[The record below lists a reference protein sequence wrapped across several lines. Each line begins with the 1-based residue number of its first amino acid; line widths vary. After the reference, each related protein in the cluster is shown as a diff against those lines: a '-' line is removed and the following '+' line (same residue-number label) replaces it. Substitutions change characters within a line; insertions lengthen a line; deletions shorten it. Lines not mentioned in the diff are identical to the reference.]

1 MDANAVRQQFL
12 DFFKG
17 KQHEIVPSSPV
28 VPHDDPT
35 LMFANAGMNQFKDV
49 FLGSGSR
56 PYRRAADTQKCIRA
70 GGKHNDLDD
79 VGQDTYH
86 HTFFEMLGNW
96 SFGDYF
102 KKEAIAWAW
111 ELLTEVWQIDPQRLH
126 ATYFEGDASE
136 GLEPDNEARDLWLK
150 ILPPERVHPGNKKDN
165 FWEMG
170 DTGPCGPC
178 SEIHIDLTPEL
189 SGGNLV
195 NADDHRVMEIWNL
208 VFIQFNRDTGG
219 KLSPLPAKHVDTGMG
234 FERICAVLH
243 GMHENRLGEMSNYDT
258 DVFAPIFKAIQKR
271 TGAPKYT
278 GLLPLRTDEPAQS
291 EHQPNRAATVRER
304 TESRA
309 ATARERKQNRA
320 ATVRERS
327 DNEGPHDSTK
337 SPERG
342 SRPIAYFITFTTYGT
357 WMHGSDK
364 GSVDRDHNIPGTP
377 LVEPD
382 ADRQATESNLK
393 KGDPFTL
400 DAKARSIVERT
411 IQEVAEHRAWRIHAV
426 NVRTNHVHV
435 VVTSDATAEQ
445 TMLDFKSYATRRL
458 VEAGSAPSGA
468 KVWTRHGST
477 RYLWDV
483 DDAESACVYVREGQ
497 GVDLPGAGG
506 ADRATPAAQ
515 PLPYSRGS
523 ERAVTDRA
531 GDRDRASDGDLAAT
545 ASATDRT
552 QLMVDITYR
561 VIADHVR
568 CLTFAIT
575 DGAVPDR
582 EGRGYVLRR
591 ILRRAVRYGWQYL
604 NVHEPFLCDLVEPLV
619 AHMAGAFPELR
630 DAHGGKNVEHVKS
643 ILREEEESFGRTLE
657 RGIKLFD
664 EAADYATTHHKG
676 KIAGEDAFK
685 LHDTYGFP
693 IDLTELMADERGLTV
708 NIGEY
713 ERLIE
718 QARNIA
724 RGAGSEDQMRQ
735 RKENDDRAA
744 RDKRQ
749 AAAHKKKGVLGCDD
763 RPKYSEW
770 ESCPADLVSIEY
782 HTGPSLEP
790 PSNGDVVFFTTSRT
804 CFYAEQG
811 GQVGDVGV
819 ARTED
824 GGEIDV
830 VGVSQRTIQLD
841 DAMVSFVTHEG
852 RVTREWTKLPTRF
865 VLSVKPS
872 HRIPTMQNH
881 TATHLLNWALRR
893 ELDPEGG
900 HLQQKGSLV
909 DPDKTRFDFSHKK
922 PLTDDELRRIE
933 ELVVGRIADDLEVFT
948 PTSDDGA
955 VDQQLARKINTLRAV
970 FGEKYPDRVRV
981 VSIGA
986 PIGDEENPTASTLL
1000 GSPDDPR
1007 WMDYSVEFCGGTHVK
1022 RTSEIEA
1029 FALVSEEG
1037 VAKGIRRVVGVSG
1050 EKARAAIAEGERLV
1064 ADARALAGVEP
1075 TTDPVR
1081 TADPT
1086 TSTGANNTESEG
1098 DDPVGSAMR
1107 TKDKE
1112 GHVGSAVRTK
1122 DKEGHVGSAVRTK
1135 NGKGD
1140 SPAAHPA
1147 NLEELQSA
1155 HADLNRRLADAQIPI
1170 RHRREV
1176 QALLADVQ
1184 KTIKAQEKQ
1193 AAAESGGAAIER
1205 AGELLASAD
1214 TIANVA
1220 VVMGEIPNVDA
1231 DALRGAIDWIR
1242 QKTPASA
1249 VLLVTTDGAK
1259 VTLIAGMSKDAVKRG
1274 LKAGDLIKT
1283 IAPHVGGRG
1292 GGRPDMAQGGGNDP
1306 EGIPQALAAAQE
1318 WAKARL
1324 A

>member
-178 SEIHIDLTPEL
+178 SEIHIDLTPDF

-483 DDAESACVYVREGQ
+483 DDAESACVYVSEGQ

-619 AHMAGAFPELR
+619 AHMEGAFPELR

-909 DPDKTRFDFSHKK
+909 DPDKTRFDFSHKR

-933 ELVVGRIADDLEVFT
+933 DLVVGRIGDDLEVFT

-986 PIGDEENPTASTLL
+986 PIGDEANPAANTLL

-1086 TSTGANNTESEG
+1086 TSTGANSSESGG

-1107 TKDKE
+1107 TKNKE
-1112 GHVGSAVRTK
+1112 GHVGSAL
-1122 DKEGHVGSAVRTK
+1122 RTK
-1135 NGKGD
+1135 NGKSD
-1140 SPAAHPA
+1140 APATQPA

>member
-1 MDANAVRQQFL
+1 
-12 DFFKG
+12 
-17 KQHEIVPSSPV
+17 
-28 VPHDDPT
+28 
-35 LMFANAGMNQFKDV
+35 
-49 FLGSGSR
+49 
-56 PYRRAADTQKCIRA
+56 
-70 GGKHNDLDD
+70 
-79 VGQDTYH
+79 
-86 HTFFEMLGNW
+86 
-96 SFGDYF
+96 
-102 KKEAIAWAW
+102 
-111 ELLTEVWQIDPQRLH
+111 
-126 ATYFEGDASE
+126 
-136 GLEPDNEARDLWLK
+136 
-150 ILPPERVHPGNKKDN
+150 
-165 FWEMG
+165 
-170 DTGPCGPC
+170 
-178 SEIHIDLTPEL
+178 
-189 SGGNLV
+189 
-195 NADDHRVMEIWNL
+195 
-208 VFIQFNRDTGG
+208 
-219 KLSPLPAKHVDTGMG
+219 
-234 FERICAVLH
+234 
-243 GMHENRLGEMSNYDT
+243 
-258 DVFAPIFKAIQKR
+258 
-271 TGAPKYT
+271 
-278 GLLPLRTDEPAQS
+278 
-291 EHQPNRAATVRER
+291 
-304 TESRA
+304 
-309 ATARERKQNRA
+309 
-320 ATVRERS
+320 
-327 DNEGPHDSTK
+327 
-337 SPERG
+337 
-342 SRPIAYFITFTTYGT
+342 
-357 WMHGSDK
+357 
-364 GSVDRDHNIPGTP
+364 
-377 LVEPD
+377 
-382 ADRQATESNLK
+382 
-393 KGDPFTL
+393 
-400 DAKARSIVERT
+400 
-411 IQEVAEHRAWRIHAV
+411 
-426 NVRTNHVHV
+426 
-435 VVTSDATAEQ
+435 
-445 TMLDFKSYATRRL
+445 
-458 VEAGSAPSGA
+458 
-468 KVWTRHGST
+468 
-477 RYLWDV
+477 
-483 DDAESACVYVREGQ
+483 
-497 GVDLPGAGG
+497 
-506 ADRATPAAQ
+506 
-515 PLPYSRGS
+515 
-523 ERAVTDRA
+523 
-531 GDRDRASDGDLAAT
+531 
-545 ASATDRT
+545 
-552 QLMVDITYR
+552 
-561 VIADHVR
+561 
-568 CLTFAIT
+568 
-575 DGAVPDR
+575 
-582 EGRGYVLRR
+582 
-591 ILRRAVRYGWQYL
+591 VRYGWQYL

-922 PLTDDELRRIE
+922 PLSDDELGRIE
-933 ELVVGRIADDLEVFT
+933 ELVVGRITDDLEVFT

>member
-1 MDANAVRQQFL
+1 
-12 DFFKG
+12 
-17 KQHEIVPSSPV
+17 VPSSPV
-28 VPHDDPT
+28 VPHDDAT
-35 LMFANAGMNQFKDV
+35 LLFANAGMNQFKPLFQGTV
-49 FLGSGSR
+49 APVARPVRRSR
-56 PYRRAADTQKCIRA
+56 AVDTQKCIRA

-102 KKEAIAWAW
+102 KQEAIDWAW
-111 ELLTEVWQIDPQRLH
+111 ELLTEVWGFDRPALRDLLRGRRERR
-126 ATYFEGDASE
+126 AGAGDT
-136 GLEPDNEARDLWLK
+136 EARDLWLRH
-150 ILPPERVHPGNKKDN
+150 LPPSACSRQQEGQLL
-165 FWEMG
+165 G
-170 DTGPCGPC
+170 DGRDRAVRAVQRDPLRP
-178 SEIHIDLTPEL
+178 HAAL
-189 SGGNLV
+189 SGGV
-195 NADDHRVMEIWNL
+195 SSTRTTP
-208 VFIQFNRDTGG
+208 RDRDLEPGVHPVQPRAPTESSARCPPSTWTPGWV
-219 KLSPLPAKHVDTGMG
+219 SSD
-234 FERICAVLH
+234 
-243 GMHENRLGEMSNYDT
+243 YDT

-483 DDAESACVYVREGQ
+483 DDAESACVYVRDGQ

-643 ILREEEESFGRTLE
+643 IIREEEESFGRTLE
-657 RGIKLFD
+657 RGIRLFD
-664 EAADYATTHHKG
+664 DAAEYATTHHKG

-713 ERLIE
+713 ERLME
-718 QARNIA
+718 EARNMA
-724 RGAGSEDQMRQ
+724 RGFSADDSTG
-735 RKENDDRAA
+735 RKERDEKEEEDR
-744 RDKRQ
+744 K
-749 AAAHKKKGVLGCDD
+749 AAAKQGGADDNAKYDNWQHLETQLTAFFNMTAPGDDDSVKLGQQ
-763 RPKYSEW
+763 
-770 ESCPADLVSIEY
+770 I
-782 HTGPSLEP
+782 H
-790 PSNGDVVFFTTSRT
+790 FFTKRT
-804 CFYAEQG
+804 CFYSEQG
-811 GQVGDVGV
+811 GQVSDRG
-819 ARTED
+819 RLKTETGTVEVD
-824 GGEIDV
+824 RVTQHAVTLGNRE
-830 VGVSQRTIQLD
+830 VS
-841 DAMVSFVTHEG
+841 MVSHRG
-852 RVTREWTKLPTRF
+852 RVTEGAIWPGQECA
-865 VLSVKPS
+865 LSVS
-872 HRIPTMQNH
+872 SDYRIPTMQNH

-922 PLTDDELRRIE
+922 PLSDDELGRIE

-1086 TSTGANNTESEG
+1086 TSTGANSSESEG

-1107 TKDKE
+1107 TKNKE

-1122 DKEGHVGSAVRTK
+1122 T
-1135 NGKGD
+1135 
-1140 SPAAHPA
+1140 
-1147 NLEELQSA
+1147 
-1155 HADLNRRLADAQIPI
+1155 
-1170 RHRREV
+1170 
-1176 QALLADVQ
+1176 
-1184 KTIKAQEKQ
+1184 
-1193 AAAESGGAAIER
+1193 
-1205 AGELLASAD
+1205 
-1214 TIANVA
+1214 
-1220 VVMGEIPNVDA
+1220 
-1231 DALRGAIDWIR
+1231 
-1242 QKTPASA
+1242 
-1249 VLLVTTDGAK
+1249 
-1259 VTLIAGMSKDAVKRG
+1259 KRG
-1274 LKAGDLIKT
+1274 T
-1283 IAPHVGGRG
+1283 
-1292 GGRPDMAQGGGNDP
+1292 
-1306 EGIPQALAAAQE
+1306 
-1318 WAKARL
+1318 
-1324 A
+1324 

>member
-483 DDAESACVYVREGQ
+483 DDAESACVYVSEGQ

-545 ASATDRT
+545 ASAADRT

-619 AHMAGAFPELR
+619 AHMEGAFPELR

-922 PLTDDELRRIE
+922 PLSDDELGRIE

>member
-483 DDAESACVYVREGQ
+483 DDAESACVYVRDGQ

-657 RGIKLFD
+657 RGIRLFD
-664 EAADYATTHHKG
+664 DAAEYATTHHKG

-713 ERLIE
+713 ERLME
-718 QARNIA
+718 EARNMA
-724 RGAGSEDQMRQ
+724 RGFSADDSTG
-735 RKENDDRAA
+735 RKERDEKEEEDR
-744 RDKRQ
+744 K
-749 AAAHKKKGVLGCDD
+749 AAAKQGGADDNAKYDNWQHLETQLTAFFNMTAPGDDDSVKLGQQ
-763 RPKYSEW
+763 
-770 ESCPADLVSIEY
+770 I
-782 HTGPSLEP
+782 H
-790 PSNGDVVFFTTSRT
+790 FFTKRT
-804 CFYAEQG
+804 CFYSEQG
-811 GQVGDVGV
+811 GQVSDRG
-819 ARTED
+819 RLKTETGTVEVD
-824 GGEIDV
+824 RVTQHAVTLGNRE
-830 VGVSQRTIQLD
+830 VS
-841 DAMVSFVTHEG
+841 MVSHRG
-852 RVTREWTKLPTRF
+852 RVTEGAIWPGQECA
-865 VLSVKPS
+865 LSVS
-872 HRIPTMQNH
+872 SDYRIPTMQNH

-922 PLTDDELRRIE
+922 PLSDDELGRIE

>member
-922 PLTDDELRRIE
+922 PLSDDELGRIE

-1107 TKDKE
+1107 TKNKE

-1122 DKEGHVGSAVRTK
+1122 NKEGHVGSAVRTK